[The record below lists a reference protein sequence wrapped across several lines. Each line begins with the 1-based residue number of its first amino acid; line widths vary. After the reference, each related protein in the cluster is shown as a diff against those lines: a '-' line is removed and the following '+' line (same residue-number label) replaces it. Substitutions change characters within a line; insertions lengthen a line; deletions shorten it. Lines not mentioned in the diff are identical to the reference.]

1 MATSSAAALSSLAL
15 ETRFMSALDQARLV
29 RDKKVSATELL
40 NATIERHEAFNPQIN
55 AVNITWLEHARE
67 LAKQADKQH
76 SDAPFHGVPTLFKDL
91 GILYAGQRISNGN
104 KAIKAMNYVPQQTS
118 ELAARFVAAGLIPF
132 GRTNSCE
139 WGSLP
144 VTEPEAWGPTRNP
157 HDLTRTCGG
166 SSGGAGAA
174 VAAGI
179 VPLAHAS
186 DGGGSIRI
194 PASCNGLVG
203 LKPSRGRVSLAPLG
217 DEAGLSVQLAVTH
230 TVADTAAL
238 LDAVHG
244 AGVGDG
250 VIAPPPARPFLSE
263 VGAPVERLRIG
274 MLDHDPHGAHVD
286 DECRD
291 ATRATAKLLESLGHS
306 VEESYPQAMADA
318 TFPPRFGAMWAT
330 VQAVSRD
337 SLSVLLGRP
346 ATSDDIEAVNWAQ
359 AEYAARSSAVDYAK
373 SVAAA
378 AMFRRALAQWWHGGF
393 DLLLTPTL
401 ARIPF
406 AVGSF
411 TNDPSDPMK
420 PSRLASEWVRF
431 TAQFNMS
438 GQPAISLPLGRT
450 ATGLPVGVQLVA
462 AYGREDVL
470 LRVAAQLETAA
481 PWKSFTPTALG

>member
-1 MATSSAAALSSLAL
+1 
-15 ETRFMSALDQARLV
+15 MSALDQARLV
-29 RDKKVSATELL
+29 HDKKVSATELL
-40 NATIERHEAFNPQIN
+40 NATIERYEAFNPQVN
-55 AVNITWLEHARE
+55 AVTITWLDHARE
-67 LAKQADKQH
+67 LAKTADAQR

-91 GILYAGQRISNGN
+91 GILYAGQRLSNGN
-104 KAIKAMNYVPQQTS
+104 KAIKAMNYVPQQSS
-118 ELAARFVAAGLIPF
+118 ELATRFVAAGFIPF

-157 HDLTRTCGG
+157 HDLSRTCGG

-244 AGVGDG
+244 AGIGDG
-250 VIAPPPARPFLSE
+250 VIAPAPARPFLAE

-274 MLDHDPHGAHVD
+274 MLDHDPHGVQVD

-291 ATRATAKLLESLGHS
+291 AVRATAKLLESLGHH
-306 VEESYPQAMADA
+306 VDESYPSAMADA
-318 TFPPRFGAMWAT
+318 SFPPRFGAMWAT
-330 VQAVSRD
+330 VQAVTRD
-337 SLSVLLGRP
+337 SLSALLGRP
-346 ATSDDIEAVNWAQ
+346 ATSADMEAVNWAQ
-359 AEYAARSSAVDYAK
+359 AEYAAKSSAVDYAK
-373 SVAAA
+373 SLAAA
-378 AMFRRALAQWWHGGF
+378 AMFRRALAQWWNDGF

-401 ARIPF
+401 SRIPF
-406 AVGSF
+406 PIGAFV
-411 TNDPSDPMK
+411 NDPSDPLK
-420 PSRLASEWVRF
+420 PSRLSAEWVRF
-431 TAQFNMS
+431 TSQFNMS

-470 LRVAAQLETAA
+470 LRVAAQLEAAA
-481 PWKSFTPTALG
+481 PWKSFTPTVLG

>member
-1 MATSSAAALSSLAL
+1 
-15 ETRFMSALDQARLV
+15 MSALDQARLV
-29 RDKKVSATELL
+29 RENKASPSELL
-40 NATIERHEAFNPQIN
+40 NAAIERYEAFNPQVN
-55 AVNITWLEHARE
+55 AVTITWLDHARE
-67 LAKQADKQH
+67 LAKTADAQR

-91 GILYAGQRISNGN
+91 GILYAGQEISQGN
-104 KAIKAMNYVPQQTS
+104 KAIKAMKYIPQQSS
-118 ELAARFVAAGLIPF
+118 ELATRFVAAGFIPF

-157 HDLTRTCGG
+157 HDLSRTCGG

-203 LKPSRGRVSLAPLG
+203 LKPSRGRVSMAPLG

-250 VIAPPPARPFLSE
+250 VIAPAPARPFLTE

-274 MLDHDPHGAHVD
+274 MLDHDPHGARVD

-318 TFPPRFGAMWAT
+318 TFPPRFGAMWAAN
-330 VQAVSRD
+330 QAISRD
-337 SLSVLLGRP
+337 SLSVLLGRS

-378 AMFRRALAQWWHGGF
+378 ATFRRSLAQWWYDGF

-406 AVGSF
+406 PVGSF
-411 TNDPSDPMK
+411 TNDPADPFK
-420 PSRLASEWVRF
+420 PSRLANEWVRF

-438 GQPAISLPLGRT
+438 GQPAISLPMGRT
-450 ATGLPVGVQLVA
+450 VTGLPVGVQLVA
-462 AYGREDVL
+462 AYGRDDVL

-481 PWKSFTPTALG
+481 PWKGFTPTALG